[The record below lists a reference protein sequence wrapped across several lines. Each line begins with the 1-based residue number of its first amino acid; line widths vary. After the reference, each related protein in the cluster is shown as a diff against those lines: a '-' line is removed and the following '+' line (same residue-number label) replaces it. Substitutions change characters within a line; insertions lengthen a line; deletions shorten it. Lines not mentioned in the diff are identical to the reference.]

1 MTLPLENGFSPD
13 IRGGGKSRM
22 TNTTNALIA
31 KKAKMMRANRNKAR
45 LVKHTLVRLWG
56 KRLGENWFYGT
67 RWAAYDSYT
76 NLEQNIRDQKY
87 ADALQGNV
95 YVRAEAER
103 RLALGWNFEN
113 TVRNALIS
121 VQCDAQRVLDVYDEV
136 HARLTRNDEVFEAEV
151 SKVMYDLHN
160 A

>member
-1 MTLPLENGFSPD
+1 MSSIENGFG
-13 IRGGGKSRM
+13 RVRFEYGKSRM

-31 KKAKMMRANRNKAR
+31 KKAKMMRMNRNKAR
-45 LVKHTLVRLWG
+45 LVKNTLVRLWG
-56 KRLGENWFYGT
+56 KTTGENWFYGT
-67 RWAAYDSYT
+67 RWAAYDSYA

-103 RLALGWNFEN
+103 RLALGLNFEN
-113 TVRNALIS
+113 TVRNALVA
-121 VQCDAQRVLDVYDEV
+121 VQCDPQRVADIYNEV
-136 HARLTRNDEVFEAEV
+136 GARIRRNDEVFETEV

>member
-1 MTLPLENGFSPD
+1 
-13 IRGGGKSRM
+13 M
-22 TNTTNALIA
+22 TNTTNALNA
-31 KKAKMMRANRNKAR
+31 KKSKIMRANRNKAR

-67 RWAAYDSYT
+67 RWAAYDTYA

-113 TVRNALIS
+113 SVRNALIG
-121 VQCDAQRVLDVYDEV
+121 VQCDHQRVADIYNEV
-136 HARLTRNDEVFEAEV
+136 GARITRNDEVFEAEV
-151 SKVMYDLHN
+151 SKVMVELHN

>member
-1 MTLPLENGFSPD
+1 
-13 IRGGGKSRM
+13 
-22 TNTTNALIA
+22 
-31 KKAKMMRANRNKAR
+31 MRANRNKAR
-45 LVKHTLVRLWG
+45 LVKHTLTRMWG

-67 RWAAYDSYT
+67 RWAAYDTYA

-113 TVRNALIS
+113 TVRNALIG
-121 VQCDAQRVLDVYDEV
+121 VQCDAQRVLDIYNEV
-136 HARLTRNDEVFEAEV
+136 HSRIQRNDEVFEAEV
-151 SKVMYDLHN
+151 SKVMVELHN

>member
-1 MTLPLENGFSPD
+1 
-13 IRGGGKSRM
+13 M
-22 TNTTNALIA
+22 TNTTNALLA
-31 KKAKMMRANRNKAR
+31 KKAKMMRSNRNKAR
-45 LVKHTLVRLWG
+45 LVKHTLTRLWG
-56 KRLGENWFYGT
+56 KTTGENWFYGT
-67 RWAAYDSYT
+67 RWAAYDSYA

-103 RLALGWNFEN
+103 RLALGLNFEN
-113 TVRNALIS
+113 TVRNALIG
-121 VQCDAQRVLDVYDEV
+121 VQCDAQRVADIYTEV
-136 HARLTRNDEVFEAEV
+136 NARIQRNDEIFETEV

>member
-1 MTLPLENGFSPD
+1 MLPLENGFGQA
-13 IRGGGKSRM
+13 RFEYGNSRM
-22 TNTTNALIA
+22 TNTTNALLA

-56 KRLGENWFYGT
+56 KTTGENWFYGT
-67 RWAAYDSYT
+67 RWAAYDSYA

-103 RLALGWNFEN
+103 RLALGLNFEN
-113 TVRNALIS
+113 TVRNALVA
-121 VQCDAQRVLDVYDEV
+121 VQCDPQRVADIYNEV
-136 HARLTRNDEVFEAEV
+136 GARIQRNDEVFETEV

>member
-1 MTLPLENGFSPD
+1 ML
-13 IRGGGKSRM
+13 K
-22 TNTTNALIA
+22 TNRI
-31 KKAKMMRANRNKAR
+31 NRNKAR
-45 LVKHTLVRLWG
+45 LVKNSLVRLWG
-56 KRLGENWFYGT
+56 KTTGENWFYGT
-67 RWAAYDSYT
+67 RWAAYDSVE

-87 ADALQGNV
+87 ADVLQGNP

-121 VQCDAQRVLDVYDEV
+121 VQCDAQRVADIYNEV
-136 HARLTRNDEVFEAEV
+136 SARLTRNDEVFETEV
-151 SKVMYDLHN
+151 SKVMVELHN

>member
-1 MTLPLENGFSPD
+1 
-13 IRGGGKSRM
+13 M

-45 LVKHTLVRLWG
+45 LVKNTLVRLWG
-56 KRLGENWFYGT
+56 KTTGENWFYGT
-67 RWAAYDSYT
+67 RWAAYDSVE

-103 RLALGWNFEN
+103 RLALGWLFEN
-113 TVRNALIS
+113 TVRNALIA
-121 VQCDAQRVLDVYDEV
+121 VQCDAQRVADIYNEV
-136 HARLTRNDEVFEAEV
+136 GARLARNDEVFEAEV
-151 SKVMYDLHN
+151 SKVMVELHN

>member
-1 MTLPLENGFSPD
+1 
-13 IRGGGKSRM
+13 M

-67 RWAAYDSYT
+67 RWAAYDSYA
-76 NLEQNIRDQKY
+76 NLDQNIRDQTY
-87 ADALQGNV
+87 ADMLKGNV

-103 RLALGWNFEN
+103 RLALGWNVDN
-113 TVRNALIS
+113 S
-121 VQCDAQRVLDVYDEV
+121 VQDVIEKINLNPHMFQVVHEEV
-136 HARLTRNDEVFEAEV
+136 SARLQRNDPVYEEEVLN
-151 SKVMYDLHN
+151 VMHQICR